1 MCVSVYFYMAFS
13 HFTLTP
19 SQQHCAARPGCD
31 VEIVCRGDVDVASLL
46 LLLLTGLAWLYITHT
61 HTYTLAC
68 LHTHIHTL
76 HAYKHFFI
84 VFRCCNFVFTKR
96 AVAQL
101 GERAHTNS
109 HTHAHIH
116 ALIAPAVVVAAA
128 ATVVVACGTLAWP
141 LCNLRSVRK
150 RR

>member
-1 MCVSVYFYMAFS
+1 M
-13 HFTLTP
+13 
-19 SQQHCAARPGCD
+19 
-31 VEIVCRGDVDVASLL
+31 
-46 LLLLTGLAWLYITHT
+46 
-61 HTYTLAC
+61 
-68 LHTHIHTL
+68 
-76 HAYKHFFI
+76 
-84 VFRCCNFVFTKR
+84 FTKR

-128 ATVVVACGTLAWP
+128 AAVVVVACGTLAWP